1 MGLCFIFHLEERDH
15 QIEDQPHI
23 HHLDVRR
30 LGKVLRDRDEHGRQ
44 DEQHRQVDRDDGLE
58 EEGLEVVGHVRDDDE
73 EQGGD
78 VNSEDGAQQP
88 PDEEL
93 IRLFEKNSRPAK
105 RCLLLFSPKVCPGY
119 LNEKTN
125 GSVLF

>member
-1 MGLCFIFHLEERDH
+1 M
-15 QIEDQPHI
+15 
-23 HHLDVRR
+23 
-30 LGKVLRDRDEHGRQ
+30 
-44 DEQHRQVDRDDGLE
+44 
-58 EEGLEVVGHVRDDDE
+58 RDDDE

-119 LNEKTN
+119 LYEKTKCPVFSEN
-125 GSVLF
+125 LPKTTSTAMLPPESRLILVCL